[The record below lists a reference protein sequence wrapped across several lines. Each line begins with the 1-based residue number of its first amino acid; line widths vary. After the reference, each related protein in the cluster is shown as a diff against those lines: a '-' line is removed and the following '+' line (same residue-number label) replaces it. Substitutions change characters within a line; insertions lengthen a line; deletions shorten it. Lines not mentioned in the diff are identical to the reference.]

1 MSLKISELP
10 NQKADIYQR
19 PVMSEGIIPRHPSV
33 CLFSGRSG
41 SGKTNLMLSL
51 LTLPQFYGGD
61 DIGKRHY
68 FDHIVLMGSTV
79 DSDDLYDTLKSQ
91 KVHIETVLEP
101 TADSI
106 QQVLDYQ
113 KTQIKQL
120 GIARAPRT
128 LLVLEDMQTHSAGKD
143 SVMRSRAFLECFLAN
158 RHNNLSV
165 FLCGQSYTATPRRC
179 RLQARGLFYFA
190 GAASEL
196 ELVAK
201 EYGAP
206 GLTQKE
212 MKQVISHAT
221 KEPFSFLFVNMHLP
235 WKTRFRINLNEIINI
250 ER

>member
-1 MSLKISELP
+1 MSLKIKALP
-10 NQKADIYQR
+10 SQKAQIYQR
-19 PVMSEGIIPRHPSV
+19 TVMEQGIIPRHPSV

-41 SGKTNLMLSL
+41 SGKSNLMLSL
-51 LTLPQFYGGD
+51 LTRAEFYGGD
-61 DIGKRHY
+61 DNGKRHY

-79 DSDDLYDTLKSQ
+79 DSDDLYDTLKEQ
-91 KVHIETVLEP
+91 KVQIETVLEP
-101 TADSI
+101 TADDI
-106 QQVLDYQ
+106 QAVLDYQ
-113 KTQIKQL
+113 KEKINEL
-120 GIARAPRT
+120 GIAKAPRT

-143 SVMRSRAFLECFLAN
+143 SVMRSRPFLECFLAN

-165 FLCGQSYTATPRRC
+165 YLCGQSYTATPRRC

-206 GLTQKE
+206 GLSKRE
-212 MKQVISHAT
+212 MKEVISHAT

-235 WKTRFRINLNEIINI
+235 WKTRFRKNLDTIINI
-250 ER
+250 DR

>member
-1 MSLKISELP
+1 MSLKIEELP
-10 NQKADIYQR
+10 NQKKDIYQR
-19 PVMSEGIIPRHPSV
+19 AVMKEGIIPKHPSV

-41 SGKTNLMLSL
+41 SGKSNLMLSL
-51 LTLPQFYGGD
+51 LTRPEFYGGD
-61 DIGKRHY
+61 DKKRHY

-79 DSDDLYDTLKSQ
+79 DSDDLYETLKSQ

-101 TADSI
+101 TAVDI
-106 QQVLDYQ
+106 QRVLTYQ
-113 KTQIKQL
+113 KQKIKEL
-120 GIARAPRT
+120 GIAFAPRT

-143 SVMRSRAFLECFLAN
+143 SVMRSRPFLECFLAN

-165 FLCGQSYTATPRRC
+165 WLAGQSYTATPRRC

-206 GLTQKE
+206 GLSKKE
-212 MKQVISHAT
+212 MEVLINHCT
-221 KEPFSFLFVNMHLP
+221 KDAFSFMFVNMHVP
-235 WKTRFRINLNEIINI
+235 WAGRFRKNLDVILNI
-250 ER
+250 SR

>member
-10 NQKADIYQR
+10 TQKADIYQR
-19 PVMSEGIIPRHPSV
+19 PVMEEGIIPRHPSV

-51 LTLPQFYGGD
+51 LTMPQFYGGD
-61 DIGKRHY
+61 DKKRHY

-79 DSDDLYDTLKSQ
+79 DSDDLYETLKEQ

-101 TADSI
+101 TAADI

-113 KTQIKQL
+113 KQQIKEV
-120 GIARAPRT
+120 GIEKAPRT
-128 LLVLEDMQTHSAGKD
+128 LLVLEDMQTHSAGKN
-143 SVMRSRAFLECFLAN
+143 SVMRSRPFLECFLAN

-165 FLCGQSYTATPRRC
+165 YLCGQSYTATPRRC
-179 RLQARGLFYFA
+179 RLQARALFYFA
-190 GAASEL
+190 GAESEL

-206 GLTQKE
+206 GLTKKE

-235 WKTRFRINLNEIINI
+235 WSTRFRKNLDTIINI